1 METKET
7 EELLGKI
14 KSQME
19 EVIMK
24 KGYASKDELSAIDAK
39 IKAFE
44 GLDVK
49 ALSSVFDV
57 IQKQGAEITAMKEH
71 GSDNGKFKTL
81 REQVAEYQTKHKE
94 VIQKIKAGNKSDL
107 PAFEFKGAPTTPMVP
122 SSALNGSAYL
132 PVPQIDTTLNDL
144 RRVQPTFWDYIPKG
158 RTSQAAYVWVNK
170 TDANGSPNFIGA
182 GEAKPRISF
191 ELNTEISVAKKV
203 AASLKIATELLDD
216 IDGMTSFIEG
226 ELSYTVKAALNTALM
241 TGTLSSTVPA
251 GIQTFSQ
258 AFDLTGI
265 ATSDPD
271 EYDAIVAAVTQVR
284 TNFIDGALTVFVNP
298 QDFANLLLAK
308 QTKNRNIAVVYN
320 GGAMIIAGALV
331 VQDNNIT
338 AGNVQ
343 VAALDLLKTLIYKDF
358 TVTFGWENDDFTKN
372 LVTAVA
378 EIRLHSFHS
387 VNNEQAFVYD
397 SFADIKSAIDSGS

>member
-24 KGYASKDELSAIDAK
+24 KGYASKDELAAIDAK

-57 IQKQGAEITAMKEH
+57 IQKQGAEITAIKEH
-71 GSDNGKFKTL
+71 GTETGPKSL
-81 REQVAEYQTKHKE
+81 RDQVAEYQTKHKE
-94 VIQKIKAGNKSDL
+94 VIQKIKAGNKQEL

-170 TDANGSPNFIGA
+170 TDPNGSPNFIGA
-182 GEAKPRISF
+182 GVAKPRISF

-258 AFDLTGI
+258 SFDLTGI
-265 ATSDPD
+265 NTSDPD
-271 EYDAIVAAVTQVR
+271 EYDSIVAAVTQVR

-387 VNNEQAFVYD
+387 TNDEQAFVYD